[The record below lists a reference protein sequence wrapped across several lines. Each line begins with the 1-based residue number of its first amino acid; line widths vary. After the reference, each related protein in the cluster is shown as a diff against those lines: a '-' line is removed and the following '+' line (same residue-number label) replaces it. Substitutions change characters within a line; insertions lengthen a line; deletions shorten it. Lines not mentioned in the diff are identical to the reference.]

1 MYRKLLAQATAA
13 TTLLLFVSGHAAA
26 GNKSAQAMERG
37 MCGEPATPISA
48 IQGSGKASPLKGK
61 RVSVEAI
68 VVGSFL
74 GEEALNGFFLQ
85 EEDAD
90 HDANVASSEGIFVDE
105 GLAGTALNPGDKVRL
120 SGEVKEKNGLT
131 KLRKISGLQVCSSGE
146 NYTPSQVSL
155 PVGSLD
161 EFERFEGMAVQF
173 EQTLSVTTTRGL
185 GRYGELGLAVNG
197 RLMNPTQVATPGKAA
212 RHLGDVND
220 LRRILL
226 DDGRTS
232 QNPAVVPYPAPGLSA
247 NNTVR
252 VGDDVSSISGVM
264 TYGFG
269 LYRIHPTSAPVFT
282 PSNTRTAAPSLPG
295 TGSLTVASF
304 NVLNYFNGAS
314 GFPSKRGAD
323 SASEFA
329 RQRAKIISALVAM
342 DADIVGL
349 VEIENNGYGTD
360 SAIQDLVNGLSDAGL
375 NYSFVDPGL
384 GSIGTDAIALGFI
397 YKTNTVALEGGSAIL
412 DSSVDPDFLDIKNR
426 PSLAQTFREIASG
439 GKLTIAVNHFKSKGS
454 NCNSVGDPDTGDGQ
468 GNCNLTRTQAASALA
483 KWLNTDPTGSGDED
497 ILVIGD
503 LNAYALE
510 DPITALKSAGYTNL
524 VSPLSGKNAYS
535 YVYGGESGSLD
546 HALASKTLSAQVS
559 GISEWHINADEAIIL
574 DYNEE
579 YKSADLQAKYYSA
592 GPYRASDHDPLI
604 LELALTGPIA
614 GDTNLE
620 PIVNQ

>member
-1 MYRKLLAQATAA
+1 MYRKLLVQAIAA
-13 TTLLLFVSGHAAA
+13 TTLLLFVSGQATA
-26 GNKSAQAMERG
+26 GNERVQAAESG
-37 MCGEPATPISA
+37 TCGEPATPINE
-48 IQGSGKASPLKGK
+48 IQGSGKTSPLKGK

-68 VVGSFL
+68 VVGSFR

-85 EEDAD
+85 EEDAN
-90 HDANVASSEGIFVDE
+90 HDDDAASSEGIFVDE
-105 GLAGTALNPGDKVRL
+105 SITGIALSLGDKVRL

-131 KLRKISGLQVCSSGE
+131 KLRKINGLQVCSSGV
-146 NYTPSQVSL
+146 NFTPSQVSL
-155 PVGSLD
+155 PVSSLD
-161 EFERFEGMAVQF
+161 DFERYEGMAVQF
-173 EQTLSVTTTRGL
+173 KQTLSVTTTRGL

-212 RHLGDVND
+212 RHLGEAND

-226 DDGRTS
+226 DDGRTT
-232 QNPAVVPYPAPGLSA
+232 QNPAVVPYPAPELSA

-252 VGDDVSSISGVM
+252 VGDDVSSIKGVM

-282 PSNTRTAAPSLPG
+282 PSNKRSAAPSLPG

-329 RQRAKIISALVAM
+329 RQRAKIISALATM

-349 VEIENNGYGTD
+349 IEIENNGYGAD
-360 SAIQDLVNGLSDAGL
+360 SAIQDLVNGLSEAGL
-375 NYSFVDPGL
+375 NYNFIDPGL
-384 GSIGTDAIALGFI
+384 DSIGTDAIALGFI
-397 YKTNTVALEGGSAIL
+397 YKPDTVAVAGNSAIL
-412 DSSVDPDFLDIKNR
+412 DSSIDPDFLDIKNR

-439 GKLTIAVNHFKSKGS
+439 GALTIAVNHFKSKGS
-454 NCNSVGDPDTGDGQ
+454 NCNSIGDPDTGDGQ
-468 GNCNLTRTQAASALA
+468 GNCNLTRTKAASALA
-483 KWLNTDPTGSGDED
+483 KWLNTNPTGSDDED

-503 LNAYALE
+503 LNAYAME
-510 DPITALKSAGYTNL
+510 DPITTLKSAGYTNL
-524 VSPLSGKNAYS
+524 VSTMNGKNAYS

-546 HALASKTLSAQVS
+546 HALASKTLNRQVS

-579 YKSADLQAKYYSA
+579 YKSADLLTKYYSA

-604 LELALTGPIA
+604 LELALTRPVASKI
-614 GDTNLE
+614 NQE
-620 PIVNQ
+620 PIGNQ